1 MSTGPDDSEDTMREE
16 YDFSEGVVG
25 KYAERYK
32 AGTNVVL
39 LEPDVAKEF
48 KSSEEVN
55 RALRVYLR
63 DKKQS
68 GAA

>member
-1 MSTGPDDSEDTMREE
+1 MSTAPEDPEDTMRDE

-25 KYAERYK
+25 KYAEKFK

-48 KSSEEVN
+48 SSPEEVN
-55 RALRVYLR
+55 RALRVYIR
-63 DKKQS
+63 NKKQS

>member
-1 MSTGPDDSEDTMREE
+1 MSMIPDDPEDTMRDQ

-25 KYAERYK
+25 KYVEKFK

-48 KSSEEVN
+48 SSSEEVN
-55 RALRVYLR
+55 RALRVYIR
-63 DKKQS
+63 EKKQS

>member
-1 MSTGPDDSEDTMREE
+1 MIPDDPEDTMRDQ

-25 KYAERYK
+25 KYVEKFK

-48 KSSEEVN
+48 SSSEEVN
-55 RALRVYLR
+55 RALRVYIR
-63 DKKQS
+63 EKKQS

>member
-1 MSTGPDDSEDTMREE
+1 MSTDPDNPEDTMRDE
-16 YDFSEGVVG
+16 YDFSEGEVG
-25 KYAERYK
+25 KYAARFK
-32 AGTNVVL
+32 AGTNLIL

-48 KSSEEVN
+48 ESSQEVN

-63 DKKQS
+63 NKKQS

>member
-1 MSTGPDDSEDTMREE
+1 MSMLPDDPEDTMRDQ

-25 KYAERYK
+25 KYAKKFK

-48 KSSEEVN
+48 SSSEEVN
-55 RALRVYLR
+55 RALRVYIR
-63 DKKQS
+63 EKKQS